1 MNPSGDRT
9 EKATSKRRKEAR
21 ERGQVIKSHDLSA
34 ALHLLSILV
43 LIQVL
48 SQSIGSN
55 LRQIMGDS
63 LSLVEARQPLTIQA
77 ATGHFAHQLLMAGQA
92 ILPVFAVA
100 LAMAIIPGMA
110 QTRLLFT
117 TKTLEMKFDKLNPIN
132 GFKRL
137 FSMRSTFEVIKSL
150 LKIILVV
157 AVSYQGYQSAI
168 ESFTGLLRYPA
179 MVAVPILFSQI
190 MHLAI
195 RLAIVLVLFGVL
207 DYVYQWWMYEK
218 DLRMTKQEIKDEYK
232 MTEGNP
238 QIKGRVRQVQRMMA
252 GRRMMQAVPEAT
264 VVVTNPTHFA
274 VALRY
279 QAGKDTAPVVL
290 AKGQNLIAQRIKE
303 IARDNKVDLVE
314 NRQLARSLFASCEV
328 GAQIP
333 PELYGAVAEVL
344 AYVMKMKEGKR
355 P

>member
-1 MNPSGDRT
+1 MKQSGDRT
-9 EKATSKRRKEAR
+9 EKATPKRRREAR

-48 SQSIGSN
+48 SQSIGSS
-55 LRQIMGDS
+55 LKRIMGDS
-63 LSLVEARQPLTIQA
+63 LALVEMDQPLTIQMVK
-77 ATGHFAHQLLMAGQA
+77 GHYAHQLLLAGQA
-92 ILPVFAVA
+92 VLPL
-100 LAMAIIPGMA
+100 LAMALVMAILPGMA

-117 TKTLEMKFDKLNPIN
+117 TKPLEMKLDKLNPIH

-137 FSMRSTFEVIKSL
+137 FSIRSTIEVAKSL
-150 LKIILVV
+150 VKIIIVV
-157 AVSYQGYQSAI
+157 AVSYKGYQ
-168 ESFTGLLRYPA
+168 EGVEEFTGLLRYPA
-179 MVAVPILFSQI
+179 IVAVPILFSQI
-190 MHLAI
+190 MRLAI
-195 RLAIVLVLFGVL
+195 RLALILVLFGIL

-232 MTEGNP
+232 LTEGNP
-238 QIKGRVRQVQRMMA
+238 QIKGRIRQVQRMMA
-252 GRRMMQAVPEAT
+252 SRRMMQAVPEAT

-290 AKGQNLIAQRIKE
+290 AKGQDLIAQKIKE
-303 IARDNKVDLVE
+303 IARDKQVILVE
-314 NRQLARSLFASCEV
+314 NRPLARSLFASCEI

-344 AYVMKMKEGKR
+344 AYVIKIKEGKR